1 MNLKQLTSKVMI
13 SFISIFTIVAVVGCN
28 NVDTKELPVATI
40 KVKDKGEIVAELY
53 PEEAPKTVENFISLA
68 NSGYYDNLTFH
79 KVASY
84 AIQTGLSSDGLDYTI
99 KGEFKENKV
108 DNNIKHERGVLSM
121 IKVLDKN
128 ESDPSRFVILNEDQP
143 KLDGKRAAF
152 GRVIEGMDIVEEIS
166 KSDTNKNKK
175 PVEDIIIEYIKVDT
189 NDN

>member
-1 MNLKQLTSKVMI
+1 
-13 SFISIFTIVAVVGCN
+13 
-28 NVDTKELPVATI
+28 
-40 KVKDKGEIVAELY
+40 
-53 PEEAPKTVENFISLA
+53 
-68 NSGYYDNLTFH
+68 
-79 KVASY
+79 
-84 AIQTGLSSDGLDYTI
+84 
-99 KGEFKENKV
+99 
-108 DNNIKHERGVLSM
+108 M

-152 GRVIEGMDIVEEIS
+152 VRVIEGMDIVEEIS